1 MTPNKPA
8 SELRQAINALRPYF
22 VRAAWFSL
30 FSSLL
35 VLSPSDADRAAGC
48 RAHGGS
54 PVWRDYII
62 VGPAYQGCA
71 DTPRRSP

>member
-1 MTPNKPA
+1 MSLWDGFFYA
-8 SELRQAINALRPYF
+8 ALITG
-22 VRAAWFSL
+22 AAL
-30 FSSLL
+30 LL